1 MAIDSPYPRS
11 AHRKRPKKSR
21 ICLLHHI
28 SCLGDLNPHF
38 TVSGDIMVDVQ
49 TNAEAQTDKLGSS
62 ILSVAA
68 EEISLAEAE
77 ELASRHFGIDGAAS
91 RLTSERDQNFRIVA
105 GDGGEYALRISN
117 HAEDPAINDFQ
128 VSALLHI
135 AQVDPR
141 IPVQRV
147 FRALNGQPHLRLPF
161 EQGRLRAVRLLS
173 YLPGVPLNTVQRT
186 TAHRRE
192 LGTHLAKLDLALR
205 DFSHPAAG
213 HELAWDIQHAT
224 GIRPLIAHIPDIG
237 RRQLAEDFLTAF
249 ETNAK
254 PVLSKLRAQ
263 VIHNDL
269 NFYNVLVDPIDND
282 RLAGI
287 LDFGDMVLSPLAV
300 DVAVGASYHMN
311 TTDDPWDAVA
321 EFVSAYHAVLPLERD
336 EVDLLYYLIAARFVV
351 TVAITGWRAERYPQN
366 SAYILKNNASA
377 WQGLAH
383 LSTLKRDIAQR
394 RLRVACNME

>member
-1 MAIDSPYPRS
+1 
-11 AHRKRPKKSR
+11 
-21 ICLLHHI
+21 
-28 SCLGDLNPHF
+28 
-38 TVSGDIMVDVQ
+38 MVDVQ
-49 TNAEAQTDKLGSS
+49 TNAEAQTDKLGGS

-77 ELASRHFGIDGAAS
+77 ELASRHFGIDGTAS

-105 GDGGEYALRISN
+105 GDGREYALRISN

-128 VSALLHI
+128 VSALLHV
-135 AQVDPR
+135 AQVDPY

-161 EQGRLRAVRLLS
+161 EHGRLRAVRLLS
-173 YLPGVPLNTVQRT
+173 YLPGVPLNMVKRT
-186 TAHRRE
+186 SAHRE
-192 LGTHLAKLDLALR
+192 

-213 HELAWDIQHAT
+213 HELAWDIQHAA
-224 GIRPLIAHIPDIG
+224 GIRPLIAHIPDIA
-237 RRQLAEDFLTAF
+237 RRQLADDFLTAF

-269 NFYNVLVDPIDND
+269 NFYNVLVDPIEND

-311 TTDDPWDAVA
+311 TTGDPWDAVA

-336 EVDLLYYLIAARFVV
+336 EVDLLYDLIAARFVV

-383 LSTLKRDIAQR
+383 LSTLNRDIAQR

>member
-1 MAIDSPYPRS
+1 
-11 AHRKRPKKSR
+11 
-21 ICLLHHI
+21 
-28 SCLGDLNPHF
+28 
-38 TVSGDIMVDVQ
+38 MVDVQ
-49 TNAEAQTDKLGSS
+49 TNAEAQTDKLGGS

-77 ELASRHFGIDGAAS
+77 ELASRHFGIDGTAS

-105 GDGGEYALRISN
+105 GDGREYALRISN

-128 VSALLHI
+128 VSALLHV
-135 AQVDPR
+135 AQVDPY

-161 EQGRLRAVRLLS
+161 EHGRLRAVRLLS
-173 YLPGVPLNTVQRT
+173 YLPGVPLNMVKRT
-186 TAHRRE
+186 SAHRRE
-192 LGTHLAKLDLALR
+192 LGTYLAKLDLALR

-213 HELAWDIQHAT
+213 HELAWDIQHAA
-224 GIRPLIAHIPDIG
+224 GIRPLIAHIPDIA
-237 RRQLAEDFLTAF
+237 RRQLADDFLTAF

-269 NFYNVLVDPIDND
+269 NFYNVLVDPIEND

-311 TTDDPWDAVA
+311 TTGDPWGAVA

-336 EVDLLYYLIAARFVV
+336 EVDLLYDLIAARFVV

-383 LSTLKRDIAQR
+383 LSTLNRDIAQR